1 MIVQSIAFAT
11 FVILCPSKEVV
22 ERLTIHDMDLPTL
35 TTMATVFKNG
45 DDNECLV
52 STERSVPT
60 ILIRS
65 INGEM
70 HWWQTEM

>member
-11 FVILCPSKEVV
+11 FVILCPSTEIVD
-22 ERLTIHDMDLPTL
+22 RLQNHDVDLPTL
-35 TTMATVFKNG
+35 TTMATVFKHG

-52 STERSVPT
+52 STEKPVPT
-60 ILIRS
+60 ILLRS